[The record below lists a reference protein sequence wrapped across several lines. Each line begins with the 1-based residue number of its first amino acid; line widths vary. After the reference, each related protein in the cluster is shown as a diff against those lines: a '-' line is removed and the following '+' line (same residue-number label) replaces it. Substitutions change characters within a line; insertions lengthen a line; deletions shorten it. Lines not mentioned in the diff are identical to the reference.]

1 MSTRQQ
7 PDYRRQQGQPVLSG
21 RQPAAEQER
30 VRRWQLQQAHQTRQ
44 GQRQHPKQGDGR
56 ITAGRETDDEMLNE
70 EEDDEVW
77 PVRLPSSARR
87 YDVPTDQ
94 TTWEYMQGNRR
105 FIFHQGSPPARQT
118 SPQFPSRR
126 QRPRQEAYREEPRS
140 QRGGHWL
147 LIFGIGMLAMLAL
160 WVLGMLL
167 MNWWNVIQDDWH
179 YGRPRTYQIDAVVGH
194 SDSPTNPS
202 HFIALNLN
210 RHVVIIEIPGGDA
223 SKTKIYT
230 GPTLFGNGQ
239 NLTPVTLSFKD
250 VNGDGKLDML
260 VHVQDQIFVMMNE
273 NGEFRPAR
281 PSEHINPIYIDACT
295 HPIDL
300 VCLK

>member
-7 PDYRRQQGQPVLSG
+7 PDYRRQQGQPVLS
-21 RQPAAEQER
+21 RHQLAAEQER

-56 ITAGRETDDEMLNE
+56 ITADRETDDEILNE

-77 PVRLPSSARR
+77 PDRLPSSARR

-105 FIFHQGSPPARQT
+105 FISHQGSPPARQT

-126 QRPRQEAYREEPRS
+126 QRPRQEAYREKPRS
-140 QRGGHWL
+140 QSGGHWL

-160 WVLGMLL
+160 WVLGMML
-167 MNWWNVIQDDWH
+167 MNWWNVMQDDWH

-194 SDSPTNPS
+194 SDSPNNPS